1 MKKILSIPGVLL
13 AAGLL
18 ALLLWSCDRQ
28 KDAGPGGGKSQAPA
42 ADQMA
47 PPFTLSDISGNSVAS
62 SQFLGKPTVIN
73 FFATW
78 CPPCREEIPGF
89 VEIYNKYRSEGF
101 ELVGISLDTDSKGKL
116 PQFLVQHGIGYRI
129 LLGDTRTV
137 RAYGV
142 SPIPTTFF
150 IGKDGKIRNV
160 HIGYLDKDSFERE
173 VRKLL

>member
-1 MKKILSIPGVLL
+1 MIRNVAL
-13 AAGLL
+13 AACLL
-18 ALLLWSCDRQ
+18 ALFSWSCDRK
-28 KDAGPGGGKSQAPA
+28 KDPAGQGGGTA
-42 ADQMA
+42 AVDKMA
-47 PPFTLSDISGNSVAS
+47 PPFTLSDISGNVIAS
-62 SQFLGKPTVIN
+62 SQFLGKPTVVN

-89 VEIYNKYRSEGF
+89 VEIYNKYRNEGF
-101 ELVGISLDTDSKGKL
+101 ELVGIALDTDSRGKL
-116 PQFLVQHGIGYRI
+116 PQFLIQNGIGYRI
-129 LLGDTRTV
+129 LLGDTATV

-160 HIGYLDKDSFERE
+160 HVGYLDKDSFERE